1 MTLRKPIPFLASFLT
16 LTAQAKI
23 DFAHQILPLL
33 RDNCIECHTN
43 GKHKGGLSLET
54 RDSLLD
60 SETVEVGNANES
72 ILIEVL
78 TAEDPDERMP
88 HKADPLPAAQIALLT
103 QWVNEGLAWE
113 PGFTFREKKW
123 QAPLAHR
130 KPDLPAAIAPDENP
144 IDRLLRAYFK
154 ERRVQPPEPIS
165 DAAFLRRAHL
175 DLIGLLPA
183 KDELAVFLTSESAN
197 KRSEKIAELL
207 VRKFDY
213 ADHWMTFWNDL
224 LRNDY
229 AGTGFIDGGR
239 KQITGWL
246 YQALTENKPYDQF
259 VRELM
264 NPTGASEGFI
274 KGIKWRGD
282 VNASQVPEIQFAQN
296 VSQIFFG
303 ENMKCASCHD
313 SFIDDW
319 KLVDAYGMAAIFAGK
334 PLEMFRC
341 DKPTGE
347 KMDAK
352 FLFDSL
358 GSIDP
363 CLLYTSDAAD
373 E

>member
-1 MTLRKPIPFLASFLT
+1 MTLWKSIPFLASFLT

-144 IDRLLRAYFK
+144 IDRLLRA
-154 ERRVQPPEPIS
+154 
-165 DAAFLRRAHL
+165 A
-175 DLIGLLPA
+175 
-183 KDELAVFLTSESAN
+183 LAS
-197 KRSEKIAELL
+197 L
-207 VRKFDY
+207 V
-213 ADHWMTFWNDL
+213 
-224 LRNDY
+224 
-229 AGTGFIDGGR
+229 
-239 KQITGWL
+239 
-246 YQALTENKPYDQF
+246 
-259 VRELM
+259 
-264 NPTGASEGFI
+264 AS
-274 KGIKWRGD
+274 
-282 VNASQVPEIQFAQN
+282 S
-296 VSQIFFG
+296 VS
-303 ENMKCASCHD
+303 
-313 SFIDDW
+313 
-319 KLVDAYGMAAIFAGK
+319 
-334 PLEMFRC
+334 FRLC
-341 DKPTGE
+341 P
-347 KMDAK
+347 
-352 FLFDSL
+352 
-358 GSIDP
+358 
-363 CLLYTSDAAD
+363 
-373 E
+373 